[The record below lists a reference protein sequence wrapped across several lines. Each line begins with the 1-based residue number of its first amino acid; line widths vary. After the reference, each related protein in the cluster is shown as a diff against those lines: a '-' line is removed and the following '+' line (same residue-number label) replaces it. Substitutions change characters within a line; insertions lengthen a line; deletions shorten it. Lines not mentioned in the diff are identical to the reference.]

1 MGYRIFYYTRREQQK
16 KGQEKP
22 PPYVRYLITHGTSL
36 MHARTQL
43 HPSQRGLRWGKFEQQ
58 QQRIREILNNSSNN
72 KACTSQPAWPVLHRA
87 LFLEQQIT
95 VNNNTRPS
103 HARPGR
109 KDRQYTIPTS
119 NPQGP
124 PHFPPHFQYTTP
136 EAVLPTDLKLSAP
149 ASRADHPPA
158 WASHTSN
165 LVLPAPMES
174 MPTPNPVK

>member
-1 MGYRIFYYTRREQQK
+1 MGYRLCYYIRHEQERT
-16 KGQEKP
+16 GEAAA
-22 PPYVRYLITHGTSL
+22 VCEVSN
-36 MHARTQL
+36 HARHGLSCTHARNYIQVK
-43 HPSQRGLRWGKFEQQ
+43 RGLRWGKFEQQ
-58 QQRIREILNNSSNN
+58 RQQRIRKILNNSSNN
-72 KACTSQPAWPVLHRA
+72 KACTSQPAWPVLHRT
-87 LFLEQQIT
+87 LFLEQQIM
-95 VNNNTRPS
+95 VKNNTRPS

-124 PHFPPHFQYTTP
+124 PDFQYTTP
-136 EAVLPTDLKLSAP
+136 EAVLPTVFKLSAP

-165 LVLPAPMES
+165 LLLPAPMES